1 MSSTASVAI
10 YGSSDALISVK
21 ELQKIAIDAKSVD
34 AKRIAAGEVT
44 QFNIRWPDLQVCINV
59 MEKRQLPR
67 HLGGFESYA
76 QRLSDGS
83 KAHEEVINQIR
94 RIKNAFGLVIDPGW
108 DDQGRGER
116 IVLGMTKLTEGIFFA
131 ANSIYDGS
139 NQLRLGPP
147 QARRQFFIEKAAVT
161 LEIPDEIVIKPE
173 SSPKGL
179 QRKQRSEAV
188 LTKEGIPVNQS
199 LPVIE
204 DESAARLRSKE
215 EIAQRAIALAMG
227 IDRAEGLDLD
237 GFVEL
242 VARYNVDSWF
252 TPKEQEMLFKDTLS
266 EQEQI
271 GSIWRYESCA
281 VLLWALGYIRDLGR
295 PDHNCDTGQIS
306 RLTARKPYQ
315 EFLDGAKLRPI
326 SEILDQADLVYR
338 YAWAVRDAK
347 LHQRKPPVG
356 LISDV
361 VYERHYT
368 LNWLRGYCNQ
378 EWDDVTTDT

>member
-1 MSSTASVAI
+1 MSQAANVAI
-10 YGSSDALISVK
+10 YGSIDAMITVK
-21 ELQKIAIDAKSVD
+21 ELKKIAIDAKSVD
-34 AKRIAAGEVT
+34 EKRSPSGDVT
-44 QFNIRWPDLQVCINV
+44 QFNIRWPNLEICINV
-59 MEKRQLPR
+59 MEKLDLPR
-67 HLGGFESYA
+67 HLGGFERYA

-83 KAHEEVINQIR
+83 KAHEEVINQIQ

-108 DDQGRGER
+108 DEEGRVER
-116 IVLGMTKLTEGIFFA
+116 IVLGVTNQTEGIFFA

-147 QARRQFFIEKAAVT
+147 LARRQYFIKKPAIM
-161 LEIPDEIVIKPE
+161 LEIPDEIVIKPV
-173 SSPKGL
+173 SSPKAR

-188 LTKEGIPVNQS
+188 LTKEGTPFNPD
-199 LPVIE
+199 LPAIE
-204 DESAARLRSKE
+204 DEAITKLRSKE

-252 TPKEQEMLFKDTLS
+252 TPKEQEMLFKDALS

-271 GSIWRYESCA
+271 GIIWRYESCA

-315 EFLDGAKLRPI
+315 EFLDGAKLRPV

-347 LHQRKPPVG
+347 QHQRKPPVG

-368 LNWLRGYCNQ
+368 LNWLRGYCDQ
-378 EWDDVTTDT
+378 EWDDITTDS